1 MDIPNCAYDLSVR
14 IAEAV
19 RYLKE
24 IHSDLPLTDK
34 LLECGIK
41 IGISAREG
49 DFKNTAD
56 NIRQVD
62 YILEMAARSGYLSER
77 QSLPIRNKCAE
88 LLAAIKESAK

>member
-1 MDIPNCAYDLSVR
+1 MDILNCAYDLSVR

-24 IHSDLPLTDK
+24 IHSEYPLTDK

-41 IGISAREG
+41 AGICAREG